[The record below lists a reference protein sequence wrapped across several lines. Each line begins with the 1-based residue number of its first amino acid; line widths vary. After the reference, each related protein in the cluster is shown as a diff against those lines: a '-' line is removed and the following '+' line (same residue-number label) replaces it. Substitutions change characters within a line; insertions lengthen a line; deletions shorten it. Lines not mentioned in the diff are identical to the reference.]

1 MEKRPNWITQVQ
13 APKEKGFPSTF
24 SRPCVGGFG
33 GQQANTNIQRGDEE
47 FSSWNQSIN
56 QPHSERGRRFQ
67 VHELW
72 GLSLSGQCLCM
83 KSRAGVSQQI
93 QRKGSGSCPALCR
106 APHSPLPWA
115 SNFLPGGHEPHPFS
129 WRQDSPQRLNK
140 AGGIRNMYDIYSCW
154 ENFSCKSETSEL
166 GLWANLVNYL

>member
-47 FSSWNQSIN
+47 FSSCNQLIN
-56 QPHSERGRRFQ
+56 QPHSERERRFQ
-67 VHELW
+67 GHKLW

-83 KSRAGVSQQI
+83 KSRADFSQQI
-93 QRKGSGSCPALCR
+93 QRQGSGSCPALCR
-106 APHSPLPWA
+106 APHPPLPWA
-115 SNFLPGGHEPHPFS
+115 SFFLLEAMSLILSLGGRTALRG
-129 WRQDSPQRLNK
+129 WIRLGASGTCMIFTQ
-140 AGGIRNMYDIYSCW
+140 AGKTFHVKVKPLS
-154 ENFSCKSETSEL
+154 
-166 GLWANLVNYL
+166 